1 MEVFATGELAGMQA
15 TAEQSMMDTCV
26 IQTWSSTT
34 DDDWGQREET
44 WTDGSAIACG
54 FNPRGG
60 REVPGPSSEP
70 LLTDATVRL
79 PIDTTVGRNDRVKIT
94 HRFGVA
100 LAVPLV
106 FDVVQEPR
114 RGPSG
119 LQLDLRRVEL

>member
-1 MEVFATGELAGMQA
+1 VDALTTAELAGMQG
-15 TAEQSMMDTCV
+15 TAQESMMDTCV
-26 IQTWSSTT
+26 IQAWSGEEA
-34 DDDWGQREET
+34 DDYGQLVET
-44 WTDGSAIACG
+44 WTDGSPVACG

-79 PIDTTVGRNDRVKIT
+79 PLGTAVDRRDRVTVT
-94 HRFGVA
+94 HRFGAA

-119 LQLDLRRVEL
+119 LQLDLRRAEL